1 MEGEIRWKERNEGR
15 RLVVESCREKRGR
28 FDGRVDWRGRI
39 SLEQERKERGG
50 AASPSGSLS
59 LFGVRGAN
67 RGEPRD
73 HLPLPPK
80 EGRVDRQLARNGDFA
95 RLEVRGQN

>member
-1 MEGEIRWKERNEGR
+1 MAGLIGGEGSVWN
-15 RLVVESCREKRGR
+15 
-28 FDGRVDWRGRI
+28 
-39 SLEQERKERGG
+39 RKGKKGGG

-80 EGRVDRQLARNGDFA
+80 EGRVDRQLTRNRDFA
-95 RLEVRGQN
+95 RLEVGGQD

>member
-1 MEGEIRWKERNEGR
+1 MAGLIGGEGSVWN
-15 RLVVESCREKRGR
+15 
-28 FDGRVDWRGRI
+28 
-39 SLEQERKERGG
+39 RKGKKGGG
-50 AASPSGSLS
+50 AASPSGSLG

-80 EGRVDRQLARNGDFA
+80 EGRVDRQLTRNRDFA
-95 RLEVRGQN
+95 GLEVGGKD

>member
-1 MEGEIRWKERNEGR
+1 M
-15 RLVVESCREKRGR
+15 
-28 FDGRVDWRGRI
+28 
-39 SLEQERKERGG
+39 EQERKEKGG
-50 AASPSGSLS
+50 AASPSGSLG

-80 EGRVDRQLARNGDFA
+80 EGRVDRQLTRNRDFA
-95 RLEVRGQN
+95 GLEVGGKD

>member
-1 MEGEIRWKERNEGR
+1 MVEEEKVLMVGLMGREGSVRN
-15 RLVVESCREKRGR
+15 
-28 FDGRVDWRGRI
+28 
-39 SLEQERKERGG
+39 RKEGKVRAL

-80 EGRVDRQLARNGDFA
+80 EGRVDRQLARNRDFA
-95 RLEVRGQN
+95 RLEVGGQD

>member
-1 MEGEIRWKERNEGR
+1 MVEEVMVLMVGLIGREGSVRN
-15 RLVVESCREKRGR
+15 
-28 FDGRVDWRGRI
+28 
-39 SLEQERKERGG
+39 RKEGKGG

-80 EGRVDRQLARNGDFA
+80 EGRVDRQLARNRDFA
-95 RLEVRGQN
+95 RLEVGGQD

>member
-1 MEGEIRWKERNEGR
+1 MKVSDWLKWLGREGSVRNRKGR
-15 RLVVESCREKRGR
+15 KG
-28 FDGRVDWRGRI
+28 
-39 SLEQERKERGG
+39 GG

-67 RGEPRD
+67 RGELRD

-80 EGRVDRQLARNGDFA
+80 EGRVVWQLARNGDFT
-95 RLEVRGQN
+95 RGERSELG